1 MVVPIVLSYHA
12 SQNGVGYSRAGVR
25 RGWKSNFQEVVW
37 ERVSLQEVYGMEN
50 SNPTRKR
57 YTFYKKPIETGR
69 CMYCPLLIVYVKYNV
84 TYFCGDVYFCWVRY
98 IAAYWKSSNTFCL
111 FPKQPAWCHVS
122 PYSLERKT
130 EGIEVKIRKTRRSYP
145 GKKIPI
151 ELHKET
157 YIKFGP
163 LFAFAQGDKCH
174 AGRRI
179 NPCYIV
185 FKQWELYL

>member
-1 MVVPIVLSYHA
+1 MASDIRGLECAEGGKVIFRKWFEKEFLCRKFMVWRIVI
-12 SQNGVGYSRAGVR
+12 R
-25 RGWKSNFQEVVW
+25 QEKDTH
-37 ERVSLQEVYGMEN
+37 SLKANRNRQMHVLPSANRLCEVH
-50 SNPTRKR
+50 
-57 YTFYKKPIETGR
+57 
-69 CMYCPLLIVYVKYNV
+69 V

-174 AGRRI
+174 AGRGI